1 MALVTNLAAR
11 STLRIA
17 TCLLVVVIFLY
28 LLRPWEFSL
37 VKVLGDSQGTYRV
50 SPLGHLGGESE
61 QRPQLSEVEDDVAT
75 SALTH
80 EPGPEDVAVS
90 KPELGY
96 EDLARLSVEEFEA
109 NLATDQKWRPS
120 FPALPGFF
128 DGIRSLISFSEWKP
142 QQEQPIG
149 DWGIA
154 SPFEKESEMALI
166 RVNIS
171 LTSDLNTVASCYL
184 DEQETIASPDVF
196 AYPGVPANMPAP
208 YFGDYKELGLTS
220 GSCYDRYGRFGP
232 YGYSYSPEQGGLGLS
247 NATQNTGTEAF
258 GKLFEP
264 IDYRQ
269 VNWGRAQKRCYEK
282 NAQRFRRPNETQN
295 AVAPNHIRRHA
306 FVLRAWENYNYTD
319 AQLLSIRAMVN
330 ELSLKSGAEYDVHIL
345 VEIKDLSQPIWGSP
359 KAYREVLE
367 RNTPREFWGITT
379 LWSEDLLRTYYS
391 TNAFEEAPTFQE
403 NKQNSV
409 TGVFRS
415 GHWPTQWFSQQ
426 HPEYEFFWNWE
437 MDVRYTGHYYEFTNA
452 ISQWS
457 DNQPRKGLWERNAKF
472 WIPSEHGSWSEFVD
486 MVENTTARGSEPPIW
501 GPAQFEDAQGLLD
514 YPGDVIP
521 PTAYGKDNYEWGVG
535 EAADLVTFNP
545 IFDVEKSTWLHGTD
559 VTGYNTTLGLPPR
572 RCSVVAVTR
581 MSKRLLNLMH
591 EETWKNRHSMFPE
604 VFPAS
609 ISLHYGLKAVYT
621 PIPVYLDSMWN
632 LKWLDRV
639 FNWPKGKTESVF
651 SFFDNAEPGFGE
663 FNHLGS
669 TFYFLNQ
676 FGGSLWRRWM
686 GAAEND
692 IGGVE
697 WEEEHSGR
705 MCLRPILIHPVK
717 SDGI

>member
-1 MALVTNLAAR
+1 MG
-11 STLRIA
+11 
-17 TCLLVVVIFLY
+17 
-28 LLRPWEFSL
+28 
-37 VKVLGDSQGTYRV
+37 VLIS
-50 SPLGHLGGESE
+50 GESE
-61 QRPQLSEVEDDVAT
+61 QRPQLSEVEGDAST

-80 EPGPEDVAVS
+80 EPGPEGLAVS

-96 EDLARLSVEEFEA
+96 EDLTRLSVEEFEA

-120 FPALPGFF
+120 FPALSGFF
-128 DGIRSLISFSEWKP
+128 DGIHSLVSFSEWKP
-142 QQEQPIG
+142 QQEQPTG

-171 LTSDLNTVASCYL
+171 LTSDSNPVAACYL

-232 YGYSYSPEQGGLGLS
+232 YGYSYGPEQGDLGLF

-258 GKLFEP
+258 FKLFEP

-282 NAQRFRRPNETQN
+282 NVQRFRRPNETQN
-295 AVAPNHIRRHA
+295 AIAATHIRRHA
-306 FVLRAWENYNYTD
+306 SVLRAWENYNYTD

-330 ELSLKSGAEYDVHIL
+330 ELSLKSGAE
-345 VEIKDLSQPIWGSP
+345 
-359 KAYREVLE
+359 EVLE

-415 GHWPTQWFSQQ
+415 GHWPMQWFSQQ

-452 ISQWS
+452 LSQCS
-457 DNQPRKGLWERNAKF
+457 DKQPRKGLWERNAKF

-501 GPAQFEDAQGLLD
+501 GPAQFEDAQGLLY
-514 YPGDVIP
+514 YPGSVIP
-521 PTAYGKDNYEWGVG
+521 PSAYEKDNYEWGVG

-559 VTGYNTTLGLPPR
+559 VTGYNTTVGLPPR

-591 EETWKNRHSMFPE
+591 EETWKKRHSMFPE

-609 ISLHYGLKAVYT
+609 IALHYGLKAVYP
-621 PIPVYLDSMWN
+621 PIPVYLDSSKQ
-632 LKWLDRV
+632 L
-639 FNWPKGKTESVF
+639 PKLFHAPYSLFREFIDSLSSVSALATWFLTPDNSPSIFEKPITDSRCCSVESEV
-651 SFFDNAEPGFGE
+651 A
-663 FNHLGS
+663 GS
-669 TFYFLNQ
+669 
-676 FGGSLWRRWM
+676 
-686 GAAEND
+686 
-692 IGGVE
+692 GVQLAK
-697 WEEEHSGR
+697 R
-705 MCLRPILIHPVK
+705 
-717 SDGI
+717 